1 MDREIQAIEPKTS
14 TQKNE
19 LRLRVIYAFVM
30 MGGGIFAAIAGG
42 LAWALAGGFVMAV
55 IANEWAGMSNASKQ
69 MQLGVTI
76 FSAIFGFAFVY
87 GSNEIKIIAL
97 ILFIASMA
105 ISSRKGGNIA
115 IIGSIYLGLCGFAF
129 ASLRAHP
136 ENGILYIFGLFSVV
150 WATDSAAYA
159 FGRFFKGPKLM
170 PVISPN
176 KTWTGFIGGTLCGMF
191 AASLYSV
198 LANLFI
204 NPDDLLKTIIPWTF
218 VGLVLTLASQL
229 GDLLESWV
237 KRHFGVKDTSNLIP
251 GHGGILDRLD
261 GHLCAALTLAIILAI
276 PRLAESL
283 T

>member
-1 MDREIQAIEPKTS
+1 MDSENQNPAPQIQAP
-14 TQKNE
+14 KNE
-19 LRLRVIYAFVM
+19 LRSRVIYAFVM
-30 MGGGIFAAIAGG
+30 MGGGLFAAIAGH
-42 LAWALAGGFVMAV
+42 LAWALAAGFVMAV
-55 IANEWAGMSNASKQ
+55 IANEWAGMAKASKQ
-69 MQLGVTI
+69 SQLIVTI
-76 FSAIFGFAFVY
+76 LSAICGYAFVS
-87 GSNEIKIIAL
+87 GSNEIKMVGL
-97 ILFIASMA
+97 ILFIAAMA
-105 ISSRKGGNIA
+105 ISSIKGGSIA
-115 IIGSIYLGLCGFAF
+115 IAGSIYLGLCGFAF

-136 ENGILYIFGLFSVV
+136 ENGILYIFGLFAVV

-170 PVISPN
+170 PIISPN
-176 KTWTGFIGGTLCGMF
+176 KTWTGFIGGTLCGML

-198 LANLFI
+198 LANLII
-204 NPDDLLKTIIPWTF
+204 NPDDLFKTIVPWTA

-261 GHLCAALTLAIILAI
+261 GHLSAALTLAIILTI